1 MPMKKIEDHDR
12 KDFYWRCLS
21 CGYET
26 EERMSEDNITEPP
39 PRCPWCG
46 K

>member
-1 MPMKKIEDHDR
+1 MKKIEDHDR
-12 KDFYWRCLS
+12 KDFYWRCES

-26 EERMSEDNITEPP
+26 EERKMSEDNIIEHP